1 MLCFKDIRYNKISE
15 NCILAKTMIFIWT
28 YSNLFPI
35 WKCFIEDVLKFI
47 LLNIPLKYDMVF
59 VDTYI
64 PQLEPQIHKKSL

>member
-15 NCILAKTMIFIWT
+15 NCILAKTMIFIVA

-35 WKCFIEDVLKFI
+35 WKCFIEDVLKTFFAQYTPKVWYGI
-47 LLNIPLKYDMVF
+47 RGHV
-59 VDTYI
+59 